1 MENRF
6 KMARTV
12 YNQHGPQSTKE
23 VEKETRVTKS
33 LIEDIES
40 TAGKPRNVGY
50 LTIKKLAEYYGVSA
64 DYLLGLSDTPSV
76 KEDIQAACKTTGLSD
91 DSINHLKRLANI
103 RWGHDDLTLSN
114 AINSFMG
121 SEGFVAFMMGFWCY
135 QIEVEELA
143 KRERYFMQ
151 KLKEY
156 EGQLPSG
163 MTLLEYAA
171 RLSLESESCLQS
183 EARLTIEQADNV
195 NYKLFKLEQALKRI
209 TDSYQKEVESNG
221 QHHKD
226 S

>member
-1 MENRF
+1 MESYKQTIGNRISALRAKRGLTQKELAAKVTVSRELVNF
-6 KMARTV
+6 WENDMRQIKGDDIARLADAL
-12 YNQHGPQSTKE
+12 
-23 VEKETRVTKS
+23 ETTC
-33 LIEDIES
+33 D
-40 TAGKPRNVGY
+40 Y
-50 LTIKKLAEYYGVSA
+50 LLRGVSA
-64 DYLLGLSDTPSV
+64 ENVDIS
-76 KEDIQAACKTTGLSD
+76 KETGLTD
-91 DSINHLKRLANI
+91 DSINHLKRLAHI
-103 RWGHDDLTLSN
+103 RWGHDNLTLSN

-121 SEGFVAFMMGFWCY
+121 SEGFVTFMMGFWDY

-183 EARLTIEQADNV
+183 ESRSAIEQADNV

-209 TDSYQKEVESNG
+209 TDSYQKEAESNG
-221 QHHKD
+221 QH
-226 S
+226 